1 MISPTDKCCEP
12 CAQVANGFFQIQ
24 RPQQKHTMKKV
35 LIIGL
40 GGVGTISA
48 LALWKNQKCEV
59 TLVVRSDYDRMVKD
73 GVTIKLRT
81 HGTFEGWRPHHV
93 ALLVEKARE
102 EIGEFDYILLTTKNI
117 PDSGVKCE
125 DIVRPAVTPR
135 LVIILLQNGLGI
147 EVPMIEAFPNN
158 IILLGV
164 SLIASAFKNGVIEN
178 PGKDHVLLGDFR
190 AAHNSTLPGT
200 QEAMEEFCSMY
211 QDPDPEVNHIAID
224 PECETTRWQKLLYN
238 SVFNVITAIVEMD
251 ATRCQIV
258 GVNDTLF
265 RPAMREVIAIA
276 KLEGVTIPEDT
287 IERFIHIGDGMFYL
301 PLMCVDRRKNQL
313 IEMEVIL
320 GNPLKV
326 AKKNGVAT
334 PILSTCYQLLK
345 LVQFKTMEARGMVT
359 IDEADYQGSSDDYKP
374 PYEYA
379 L

>member
-1 MISPTDKCCEP
+1 M
-12 CAQVANGFFQIQ
+12 
-24 RPQQKHTMKKV
+24 
-35 LIIGL
+35 
-40 GGVGTISA
+40 
-48 LALWKNQKCEV
+48 
-59 TLVVRSDYDRMVKD
+59 
-73 GVTIKLRT
+73 
-81 HGTFEGWRPHHV
+81 
-93 ALLVEKARE
+93 
-102 EIGEFDYILLTTKNI
+102 
-117 PDSGVKCE
+117 
-125 DIVRPAVTPR
+125 
-135 LVIILLQNGLGI
+135 
-147 EVPMIEAFPNN
+147 
-158 IILLGV
+158 
-164 SLIASAFKNGVIEN
+164 
-178 PGKDHVLLGDFR
+178 
-190 AAHNSTLPGT
+190 
-200 QEAMEEFCSMY
+200 
-211 QDPDPEVNHIAID
+211 
-224 PECETTRWQKLLYN
+224 
-238 SVFNVITAIVEMD
+238 FNVITAIVEMD